1 MIREYLS
8 MMWLMNPFVL
18 DPCPEEIAK
27 YCHLIE
33 TPNWHVEGFWTLVA
47 SVGMW
52 TFMHFWA
59 KEAEAMAWETHEL
72 EKEGKRA
79 GINSGN
85 YVLVYAASRA
95 MQLLSIAGGLV
106 GLSRLITGR

>member
-33 TPNWHVEGFWTLVA
+33 TPNWHIEGFWTLLA
-47 SVGMW
+47 SIGMW

-59 KEAEAMAWETHEL
+59 KEAEAMVWETHEL

-95 MQLLSIAGGLV
+95 MQLLSIGGALV
-106 GLSRLITGR
+106 GLSRWITGR

>member
-33 TPNWHVEGFWTLVA
+33 TPNWHVEGFWTLLT
-47 SVGMW
+47 SIGMW
-52 TFMHFWA
+52 TLMHFWA

-72 EKEGKRA
+72 EKVGKRA

-95 MQLLSIAGGLV
+95 MQLLSIGGGLV
-106 GLSRLITGR
+106 GLSRWITGR

>member
-1 MIREYLS
+1 MIRLV
-8 MMWLMNPFVL
+8 NPLVL

-27 YCHLIE
+27 YCHLIQ
-33 TPNWHVEGFWTLVA
+33 TPNYHVEGFWTLLV

-52 TFMHFWA
+52 IFLHFWA
-59 KEAEAMAWETHEL
+59 KEAAAMALETHEL

-95 MQLLSIAGGLV
+95 GQLLSIFGALI

>member
-1 MIREYLS
+1 
-8 MMWLMNPFVL
+8 MNPVAL
-18 DPCPEEIAK
+18 EPCPEEIAK
-27 YCHLIE
+27 YCYLIE
-33 TPNWHVEGFWTLVA
+33 TPNYRVEGFWILLV

-52 TFMHFWA
+52 TFLHFWA
-59 KEAEAMAWETHEL
+59 KEAETMAWDTHEL

-85 YVLVYAASRA
+85 YLLVYAASRA
-95 MQLLSIAGGLV
+95 GQLLSIGSGLV

>member
-1 MIREYLS
+1 MISEYLS

-52 TFMHFWA
+52 TFLHFWA
-59 KEAEAMAWETHEL
+59 KEAEASAWEAHEF
-72 EKEGKRA
+72 EKKGKLVA
-79 GINSGN
+79 IHSGN
-85 YVLVYAASRA
+85 FLLVYAASRA
-95 MQLLSIAGGLV
+95 GQILCIAGGLV
-106 GLSRLITGR
+106 GLSRWITGR

>member
-1 MIREYLS
+1 MIQS
-8 MMWLMNPFVL
+8 MNPFAL
-18 DPCPEEIAK
+18 DPCPEEIAN
-27 YCHLIE
+27 YCYLIP
-33 TPNWHVEGFWTLVA
+33 TPNYHVEGFWTLLA

-52 TFMHFWA
+52 IFLHFWA
-59 KEAEAMAWETHEL
+59 KEAAAMALENHEL
-72 EKEGKRA
+72 EKKGKRA

-95 MQLLSIAGGLV
+95 GQLLSIFGALI